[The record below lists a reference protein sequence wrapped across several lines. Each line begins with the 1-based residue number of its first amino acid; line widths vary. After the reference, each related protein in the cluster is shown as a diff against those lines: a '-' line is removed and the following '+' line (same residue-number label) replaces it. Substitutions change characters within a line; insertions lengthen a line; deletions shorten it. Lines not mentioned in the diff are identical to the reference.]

1 MMSRRG
7 RLAAPLLVAL
17 AGFVAC
23 SDAVTDPDAVAAIDF
38 TGLAFPAVVS
48 GDTLRDGDGVATPLV
63 ATVYDGSGDVIAGA
77 PVQYF
82 SLDTGVAID
91 ANGYLTATRRSGTVR
106 LIASIGGLQSQQR
119 SLQVTREPDTVSVSS
134 SNVGFTY
141 VIPDAATNVSPALT
155 FTLQTADTVGGLGA
169 GVTGWRVR
177 WRVIHNGDTLA
188 VTDTTKVALWASSG
202 NRHSL
207 TDTTKTDGTSTRRL
221 RVYANVLP
229 VQVDSFIV
237 VAEIKSRGAHVPGSP
252 VRFVVTITPPAI

>member
-38 TGLAFPAVVS
+38 TGIAFPAVVS
-48 GDTLRDGDGVATPLV
+48 GDTLRNGDGVATPLV

-91 ANGYLTATRRSGTVR
+91 ANGFLTATRRSGTVR
-106 LIASIGGLQSQQR
+106 LLASIGGLQSQQR
-119 SLQVTREPDTVSVSS
+119 SIQVTREPDSVSAPNRDIALEYS
-134 SNVGFTY
+134 
-141 VIPDAATNVSPALT
+141 IPDAASNVSPAIAL
-155 FTLQTADTVGGLGA
+155 TLQTSDTAGGLSA
-169 GVTGWRVR
+169 NVTGWRVR

-188 VTDTTKVALWASSG
+188 VTDTTKVALWAASG
-202 NRHSL
+202 TRHSL
-207 TDTTKTDGTSTRRL
+207 SDTTKTDGSSTRRL
-221 RVYANVLP
+221 RVYANLLP

-237 VAEIKSRGAHVPGSP
+237 VAEIRSRGVHVPGSP
-252 VRFVVTITPPAI
+252 VRYVVTITPPTI